1 MNDLMRI
8 PCVLMRGG
16 TSKGPYFLASDLP
29 PEPQIRD
36 QVLLAVMGSG
46 HWLEIDGIGGGN
58 PLTSKVAIV
67 SPSKQPG
74 ADVDYLF
81 AQVKVEERVVD
92 TSPNCGN
99 MLAGIGPFAIEAG
112 LVPAQAGTTTV
123 RIYNVNTKRLIEAR
137 IATPNKTVTYDGD
150 VAIDGVP
157 GTAAPV
163 HLAFLGAAG
172 SKTGKLLPTG
182 SPVDSIEGIEVSCVD
197 AAMPVVI
204 ARAADFG
211 KSGHETVSELNSDK
225 AFMARLEKT
234 RIAAGQRMGIH
245 DAADRVIPKPV
256 LIAPPSRGGT
266 LAGRYF
272 MPHLCHGAFAITGS
286 VAVATAAVTPGTLP
300 AMLIGSRPL
309 PTDLRIE
316 HPSGRLDVRLEKH
329 ADYAEPAAFVVR
341 TARRLFEGHVLVKR
355 FALTG
360 GQASATPNRARAEEE
375 AEEVV

>member
-1 MNDLMRI
+1 VNDLLRI

-29 PEPQIRD
+29 PDPQQRD
-36 QVLLAVMGSG
+36 QVLLAAMGSG

-67 SPSKQPG
+67 SSSKQPG

-112 LVPAQAGTTTV
+112 LVPAQADTTNV

-137 IATPNKTVTYDGD
+137 IATPNKTVMYDGD

-182 SPVDSIEGIEVSCVD
+182 SPLDTIEEIQVSCVD

-204 ARAADFG
+204 VRAADFG
-211 KSGHETVSELNSDK
+211 KTGYETVSELNSDK
-225 AFMARLEKT
+225 IFLARLERT
-234 RIAAGQRMGIH
+234 RIEAGLRMGIP
-245 DAADRVIPKPV
+245 DAANRVIPKPV
-256 LIAPPSRGGT
+256 LIAPPLRDGT

-286 VAVATAAVTPGTLP
+286 VAIATAAVTPGTLP
-300 AMLIGSRPL
+300 AMLAGTPEPPR
-309 PTDLRIE
+309 DLRIE
-316 HPSGRLDVRLEKH
+316 HPSGHLDVRLERH
-329 ADYAEPAAFVVR
+329 PDYPEPAAFVVR

-355 FALTG
+355 SALSIAPDT
-360 GQASATPNRARAEEE
+360 NRSERQDVEEK
-375 AEEVV
+375 AEEVM

>member
-1 MNDLMRI
+1 MNDLQRI

-29 PEPQIRD
+29 SDPKVRD

-81 AQVKVEERVVD
+81 AQIKVEERVVD

-99 MLAGIGPFAIEAG
+99 MLAGIGPFAIESG
-112 LVPAQAGTTTV
+112 LVPAQAGTTAV
-123 RIYNVNTKRLIEAR
+123 RIHNVNTKRLIEAR
-137 IATPNKTVTYDGD
+137 IATPNGTVTYDGD

-182 SPVDSIEGIEVSCVD
+182 SPLDTIGGIEVSCID

-211 KSGHETVSELNSDK
+211 RTGYETVSELNGDK
-225 AFMARLEKT
+225 AFLSRLET
-234 RIAAGQRMGIH
+234 IRIEAGHRMGIP
-245 DAADRVIPKPV
+245 DAADRVIPKPILV
-256 LIAPPSRGGT
+256 APPARGGT

-300 AMLIGSRPL
+300 AMLAGRIEL
-309 PTDLRIE
+309 PADLRIE
-316 HPSGRLDVRLEKH
+316 HPSGHLDVRLEKH

-355 FALTG
+355 SALSG
-360 GQASATPNRARAEEE
+360 GEAILPLQAQESREPVAAVA
-375 AEEVV
+375 

>member
-1 MNDLMRI
+1 
-8 PCVLMRGG
+8 
-16 TSKGPYFLASDLP
+16 
-29 PEPQIRD
+29 
-36 QVLLAVMGSG
+36 
-46 HWLEIDGIGGGN
+46 
-58 PLTSKVAIV
+58 
-67 SPSKQPG
+67 
-74 ADVDYLF
+74 
-81 AQVKVEERVVD
+81 
-92 TSPNCGN
+92 
-99 MLAGIGPFAIEAG
+99 
-112 LVPAQAGTTTV
+112 
-123 RIYNVNTKRLIEAR
+123 
-137 IATPNKTVTYDGD
+137 VTYDGD
-150 VAIDGVP
+150 AAIDGVP

-182 SPVDSIEGIEVSCVD
+182 SPLDSVEGVQVSCVD

-211 KSGHETVSELNSDK
+211 KTGYETVNELNADK
-225 AFMARLEKT
+225 AFMSRLEKT

-256 LIAPPSRGGT
+256 LIAPPARGGT

-300 AMLIGSRPL
+300 AMLAGPLAL

-316 HPSGRLDVRLEKH
+316 HPSGHLDVRLEKH
-329 ADYAEPAAFVVR
+329 ADYSEPAAFVVR

-355 FALTG
+355 SALT
-360 GQASATPNRARAEEE
+360 SRRAPVADRRDTEEE

>member
-29 PEPQIRD
+29 ADPQVRD

-99 MLAGIGPFAIEAG
+99 MLAGIGPFAIESG

-137 IATPNKTVTYDGD
+137 IATPNQTVTYDGD
-150 VAIDGVP
+150 AAIDGVP

-182 SPVDSIEGIEVSCVD
+182 SPLDTVEGVQVSCVD

-211 KSGHETVSELNSDK
+211 KSGYESVSELNADT
-225 AFMARLEKT
+225 AFMARLEKM

-245 DAADRVIPKPV
+245 DAADRVIPKPILV
-256 LIAPPSRGGT
+256 APPARGGT

-286 VAVATAAVTPGTLP
+286 VAIATAAVTPGTLP
-300 AMLIGSRPL
+300 AMLAGPL
-309 PTDLRIE
+309 ALPADLRIE
-316 HPSGRLDVRLEKH
+316 HPSGQLDIRLEKH

-355 FALTG
+355 SALSG
-360 GQASATPNRARAEEE
+360 GHESPTSPRERAEEE